1 MRATMLTAVRGI
13 ELRQVADPAIHFGTD
28 AIVTV
33 TASCVCGSDLHGYR
47 GHAATVFPRRIG
59 HEFIGVVSET
69 GSEVTT
75 VAVGDLVIAPFA
87 ISDGTCP
94 HCRNGVTTSC
104 AQGSFWG
111 PVIMPQR
118 RPESNRAARWSSS
131 ATARSGCARCWRQP
145 VLALG
150 A

>member
-1 MRATMLTAVRGI
+1 MRATMLTSVRGI
-13 ELRQVADPAIHFGTD
+13 ELGQVADPVLHFPTD
-28 AIVTV
+28 AVVAV

-59 HEFIGVVSET
+59 HEFIGVVSDT

-75 VAVGDLVIAPFA
+75 VAPGDLVIAPFA
-87 ISDGTCP
+87 ISDGTCV

-111 PVIMPQR
+111 APDR
-118 RPESNRAARWSSS
+118 RASAGRRRAGRAG
-131 ATARSGCARCWRQP
+131 ARSAGRRHPRPGRCPGR
-145 VLALG
+145 
-150 A
+150 

>member
-1 MRATMLTAVRGI
+1 VPRCSPRFAALNCGKSPTPRF
-13 ELRQVADPAIHFGTD
+13 HFPTD
-28 AIVTV
+28 AVVTV

-87 ISDGTCP
+87 IS
-94 HCRNGVTTSC
+94 
-104 AQGSFWG
+104 
-111 PVIMPQR
+111 
-118 RPESNRAARWSSS
+118 
-131 ATARSGCARCWRQP
+131 
-145 VLALG
+145 
-150 A
+150 